1 MAKED
6 PQELLALVTGARM
19 GFLTRRQVLKKG
31 LALGLSTPIIM
42 ALLAACGDEDDD
54 DATNT
59 PEAPAAPTATQAPVL
74 IATNTPA
81 AEAATATEAGSRSES
96 DNKTFTMLFTGGVPD
111 VDPQSAYDNQ
121 ASSMFMATYEMLLR
135 LRGQSTFEYDPMLAT
150 AWEANDDLTEFTFTI
165 AEGASFHDGSVCD
178 AEAVKASLTRFVEMS
193 RGPVDVLR
201 RFVPEPE
208 TQMEVVDDVTLT
220 FTMNKPEPLFLAAM
234 ASEYGPL
241 IVSPTAMEENATA
254 EDPYAHEWFALN
266 MVGTGP
272 YMVTEAEPQERFV
285 LDRFADYHGIEHFFD
300 QIVARV
306 VTEDVTRRQLIETGD
321 ADGVAVLPAEDLDAL
336 KSDANVQVIDYATT
350 QCNWIRLNY
359 ALLDIPARQGLAYAF
374 PYDAIIDEVLRG
386 YAIKQGP
393 IADTV
398 LGFDP
403 DLPLYDTDLDQAKTL
418 LDSSELVDTGTELE
432 YIMAD
437 GNAEDRAIAELFQ
450 ANLAEIG
457 YTLKLTIVDRS
468 ALIDMAYGDS
478 PPEERPH
485 MMSSGWWPDYND
497 SYNQLYP
504 NFSIDQ
510 QGSAG
515 SNSMFYGNE
524 EVSELL
530 EQCTEAETIEE
541 LIDLTGQMLQIMIWD
556 DPAGIFYAQ
565 RTRSTVLSADV
576 RGFIPN
582 GIYIASYNFHEMWRE
597 AT

>member
-1 MAKED
+1 MAKD
-6 PQELLALVTGARM
+6 NPQELLALVTGARM

-31 LALGLSTPIIM
+31 LALGLSSPLIM
-42 ALLAACGDEDDD
+42 ALMAACGSDDGD
-54 DATNT
+54 DVTNT

-74 IATNTPA
+74 IATNTPS
-81 AEAATATEAGSRSES
+81 AEAPTATQAGGRNES
-96 DNKTFTMLFTGGVPD
+96 DDKTFVMLFTGGVPD

-121 ASSMFMATYEMLLR
+121 ASSMFLAAYDMLIR

-165 AEGASFHDGSVCD
+165 AEGAMFHDGSVCD
-178 AEAVKASLTRFVEMS
+178 AEAVKASLTRFVEMG

-201 RFVPEPE
+201 RFVPEPA
-208 TQMEVVDDVTLT
+208 TQMKAVDTVTLK
-220 FTMNKPEPLFLAAM
+220 FTMLKPEPLFLAAM

-254 EDPYAHEWFALN
+254 DDPYAHEFFATN

-285 LDRFADYHGIEHFFD
+285 LDRFPDYYGTPHFFD

-306 VTEDVTRRQLIETGD
+306 VGEDVTRRQLIETGE
-321 ADGVAVLPAEDLDAL
+321 ANGVAVLPPEDLEQL
-336 KSDANVQVIDYATT
+336 KEDPTVQVIDYDTT
-350 QCNWIRLNY
+350 ACSWVRLNY
-359 ALLDIPARQGLAYAF
+359 ALLDVPARQGLCYAF
-374 PYDAIIDEVLRG
+374 PYADVIDQVLVG
-386 YAIKQGP
+386 YAIPQGP

-398 LGFDP
+398 VGFDP
-403 DLPLYDTDLDQAKTL
+403 SIPLYETDLEQAKTL
-418 LDSSELVDTGTELE
+418 LDSSELIDTSTELE

-437 GNAEDRAIAELFQ
+437 GDATDRQISELLQ

-457 YTLKLTIVDRS
+457 YTLKITVVDRS
-468 ALIDMAYGDS
+468 ALIDLSYGDT

-485 MMSSGWWPDYND
+485 MSSAGWWPDYND
-497 SYNQLYP
+497 SYNQLFP
-504 NFSIDQ
+504 NFAIES
-510 QGSAG
+510 QGSNG

-530 EQCTEAETIEE
+530 EQAKNSATQEE
-541 LIDLTGQMLQIMIWD
+541 LEDLTGQILQIMMWD
-556 DPAGIFYAQ
+556 DPAAIFYAQ
-565 RTRSTVLSADV
+565 DVRSTVLSADI